1 MPVYWGTRMRRGVWT
16 KNWHWYAAMA
26 ARLCNSFM
34 GNGLRT
40 GAEIAQDKEKA
51 MRAAGLRRVGFRPLT
66 LPSKRDDRLL
76 KPVSSARVNG
86 IRLTQVEFGQ
96 PS

>member
-1 MPVYWGTRMRRGVWT
+1 MPVYWGTRMRRGVWP

-26 ARLCNSFM
+26 ARLFNLFI

-51 MRAAGLRRVGFRPLT
+51 MKAAGLRRVGFRP
-66 LPSKRDDRLL
+66 
-76 KPVSSARVNG
+76 SAPRFQA
-86 IRLTQVEFGQ
+86 R
-96 PS
+96 